1 MRRILFSVILAVL
14 LAVSASAACTIDY
27 IYYHVPTFML
37 FNNYEYP
44 SQFVGVWAFV
54 RCTGPEITAVGIR
67 LDFETQTG
75 FESSRTQIVPL
86 TTYGMASAIFWTGP
100 CRVKAFQVTEL
111 KEIGS
116 QTFEVGTDIPDRSG
130 G

>member
-27 IYYHVPTFML
+27 IYYQVPASMLLPQFQYAHTFT
-37 FNNYEYP
+37 
-44 SQFVGVWAFV
+44 GVWAFLS
-54 RCTGPEITAVGIR
+54 CNDPETAAVVIR

-86 TTYGMASAIFWTGP
+86 IAYGMASAIFWTGP
-100 CRVKAFQVTEL
+100 CRVKSFQVTEL

-116 QTFEVGTDIPDRSG
+116 QTFEVGTDIPERP
-130 G
+130 